1 MTDAVKTNAQT
12 TLVNLT
18 IDNVPVQAAKGTLVV
33 DAAKR
38 AGIDIPVFCYHPKM
52 EPVGMCRMC
61 LVDIGLP
68 AVNRETG
75 KVETD
80 KQGNPVINFGRALQ
94 TGCTVEVAEGMV
106 VVGYTEK
113 VQKARQDVVEFLL
126 TSHPLDCPICDKGG
140 ECPLQNLTMAHGSSD
155 SRFIFDEK
163 IKLAKH
169 VPLGEMIFLDR
180 ERCIQCARCT
190 RFQDEIA
197 DDPVIGFEARGRA
210 LQIVTYSDPG
220 FDSIWSGNTTDICP
234 VGALT
239 TSDFRFG
246 ARPWELQASGSLCT
260 HCPVGCN
267 TTLNTRR
274 EAKSGGEMVVKRVM
288 PRQNEEVNEIW
299 LCDKGRFAHHYAAKD
314 EGRLTQP
321 LVRKDGK
328 LVATTWEKALALVA
342 EQFQSAGKGLVALAG
357 GRLANEDFYNLAGLA
372 RAGGGKALLDSR
384 MSGGDLTA
392 QLGLATG
399 SNLADLGPGDAI
411 LVIASDLEE
420 EAPLWWLR
428 LKQAAE
434 RGATLIVAN
443 PRRTRL
449 DRHAAHSL
457 RYAYGQEAALA
468 TALIGSLSPKRGD
481 LPASVQAL
489 SRDKSVKEAGQAL
502 VAAANLIVFYGSE
515 GTGLTES
522 AALARACANLL
533 IATGHTGRPNNGL
546 VAVWDKANA
555 QGAWD
560 NGLRPAADLAADLA
574 AAKAAYIV
582 AADPA
587 GDSPALAAAVKSAGF
602 VVVQDIRMSP
612 TAELADVVLPV
623 AAFTERDGTLTSG
636 ERRVQRF
643 APAVPT
649 YAGLRAD
656 FAVTAQIAA
665 RLGLAQEK
673 LLAAG
678 VFNQMVASLPAYAG
692 LTTAALTETREQ
704 WPVIGR
710 GDVYYGGT
718 TYENKQGLGV
728 QLPASEATPA
738 LTFEQPA
745 EPAKFKGLKAVPV
758 TRLYDRGTT
767 VTPSAVL
774 HPRLPQPFIVLS
786 VGDADKLK
794 ITAGQSVKATLNG
807 VTVSVEARIDNS
819 LASGVVLA
827 PRSLG
832 LPLDGPC
839 EVAVKK

>member
-1 MTDAVKTNAQT
+1 MTDAVKPNVET

-18 IDNVPVQAAKGTLVV
+18 IDNVPLSVPKGTLVV

-80 KQGNPVINFGRALQ
+80 KQGHPVINFARTLQ

-113 VQKARQDVVEFLL
+113 VQKARQDVLEFLL

-140 ECPLQNLTMAHGSSD
+140 ECPLQNLTMHHGSSD

-169 VPLGEMIFLDR
+169 VPLGELIFLDR

-210 LQIVTYSDPG
+210 LQIVTYSEPG

-239 TSDFRFG
+239 TADFRFG
-246 ARPWELQASGSLCT
+246 ARPWELQASASLCT

-328 LVATTWEKALALVA
+328 LVTISWEKALALVA
-342 EQFQSAGKGLVALAG
+342 EKFESAGKGLVTLAG
-357 GRLANEDFYNLAGLA
+357 GKLANEDFYNLAGLA
-372 RAGGGKALLDSR
+372 QARSGQALLDSR
-384 MSGGDLTA
+384 MAGGDLTA
-392 QLGLATG
+392 QVGLSTG
-399 SNLADLGPGDAI
+399 SNLADIGKGDVV
-411 LVIASDLEE
+411 LVVACDLEE

-428 LKQAAE
+428 VKQAAE

-443 PRRTRL
+443 PRRTKL
-449 DRHAAHSL
+449 ARHAAFSL
-457 RYAYGQEAALA
+457 HYDYGYEAALV
-468 TALIGSLSPKRGD
+468 TALVGSFSPKRGD
-481 LPASVQAL
+481 LPAAVQAL
-489 SRDKSVKEAGQAL
+489 IRDKDVKDAGQAIA
-502 VAAANLIVFYGSE
+502 AAANLIVFYGSE
-515 GTGLTES
+515 GIDLAES
-522 AALARACANLL
+522 TALARAGANLL
-533 IATGHTGRPNNGL
+533 IGTGHVGRPNNGL

-555 QGAWD
+555 QGGWD
-560 NGLRPAADLAADLA
+560 MGLRPSADLAADLR

-587 GDSPALAAAVKSAGF
+587 GDSPALADAVKAAGF
-602 VVVQDIRMSP
+602 VVVQDIRLSA

-623 AAFTERDGTLTSG
+623 AAFTERDGTFTSG
-636 ERRVQRF
+636 ERRVQRLY
-643 APAVPT
+643 PAVPA
-649 YAGLRAD
+649 YAGLRGD

-665 RLGLAQEK
+665 RLGVAQEK
-673 LLAAG
+673 LLATG
-678 VFNQMVASLPAYAG
+678 VFNQLAARIPAYNG
-692 LTTAALTETREQ
+692 LTIAALSEVREQ

-718 TYENKQGLGV
+718 TYDNKQGLGV
-728 QLPASEATPA
+728 QLPASSDSPA

-767 VTPSAVL
+767 VTPSTVL
-774 HPRLPQPFIVLS
+774 HPRLPGPFIVLS
-786 VGDADKLK
+786 VEDAEKLK
-794 ITAGQSVKATLNG
+794 VEDGRMVKVTLNG
-807 VTVSVEARIDNS
+807 VTAEAETRIDNS
-819 LASGVVLA
+819 LAQGVVLT
-827 PRSLG
+827 PRSMG
-832 LPLDGPC
+832 LAIEGPA
-839 EVAVKK
+839 EIVVKK